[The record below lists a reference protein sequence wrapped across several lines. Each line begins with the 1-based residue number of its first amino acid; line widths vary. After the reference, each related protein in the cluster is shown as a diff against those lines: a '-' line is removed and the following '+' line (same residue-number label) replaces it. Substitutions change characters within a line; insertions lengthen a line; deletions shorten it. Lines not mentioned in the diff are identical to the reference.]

1 VIVLGVTAITRD
13 QYHASKGVSM
23 SEDVPSKSV
32 KTTHFLRGVGIE
44 AVLLLVIFLLG
55 FVPMWLKSREAASR
69 LSEAERHLNLARIQN
84 AMASAA
90 VDTR

>member
-1 VIVLGVTAITRD
+1 
-13 QYHASKGVSM
+13 M
-23 SEDVPSKSV
+23 SEDVQAKSV

-44 AVLLLVIFLLG
+44 AVLLLVVFLLG
-55 FVPMWLKSREAASR
+55 IVPMWLKSRAAASR
-69 LSEAERHLNLARIQN
+69 LSEAERHLNLARIQD

>member
-1 VIVLGVTAITRD
+1 
-13 QYHASKGVSM
+13 M
-23 SEDVPSKSV
+23 SEDVQCKPV
-32 KTTHFLRGVGIE
+32 KTTHFMRGVGIE
-44 AVLLLVIFLLG
+44 AVLLLVVFLLG

-90 VDTR
+90 VDSR